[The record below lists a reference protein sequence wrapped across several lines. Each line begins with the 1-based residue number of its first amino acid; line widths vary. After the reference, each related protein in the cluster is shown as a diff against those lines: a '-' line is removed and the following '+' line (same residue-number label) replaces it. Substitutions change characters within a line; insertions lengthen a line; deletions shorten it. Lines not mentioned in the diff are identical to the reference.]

1 MEFVE
6 GDEMNINIV
15 HMANIS
21 ELVVRTP
28 AFSSVAVLDI
38 IENDVTRCTMNGEIA
53 YCIQAMFIGKTGYG
67 KSTTLNKIC
76 GHDFFK
82 TDDINSCTKTLFS
95 AEYRI
100 HDNKNHFFSLC
111 DLPGLGES
119 TETNKAY
126 LNYYDSMLKK
136 SHCVVYVLRA
146 DTRDYS
152 LDLEILKPMLESN
165 EQEKKIMLAVN
176 FVDKIEPISRSRQF
190 NLNQQQMENI
200 EKKSL
205 EIQRVFEVPKTKIIF
220 YSATEE
226 YNIDKISMGIIDIL
240 EKTVKPELKVV
251 DEKFIKEVKIKTAV
265 KFAGIFLRGVAAGI
279 AAGTAGT
286 RLYDHLKKK
295 K

>member
-1 MEFVE
+1 MEVRV
-6 GDEMNINIV
+6 V

-21 ELVVRTP
+21 ELADRIP
-28 AFSSVAVLDI
+28 AFSGVRLLDI
-38 IENDVTRCTMNGEIA
+38 AENDVTRCTMNGKIA
-53 YCIQAMFIGKTGYG
+53 YCIQAIFIGKTGYG

-76 GHDFFK
+76 GNKFFE

-119 TETNKAY
+119 AETNKTY
-126 LNYYDSMLKK
+126 INYYGSMLKK

-152 LDLEILKPMLESN
+152 LDLEILRPMLESN
-165 EQEKKIMLAVN
+165 EQEKKVMLAVN
-176 FVDKIEPISRSRQF
+176 FVDKIEPISRSKLFR
-190 NLNQQQMENI
+190 LNQKQLENI
-200 EKKSL
+200 EEKSL
-205 EIQRVFEVPKTKIIF
+205 EIQRIFKVPQTKIIF

-226 YNIDKISMGIIDIL
+226 YNIEKISKGIICIL
-240 EKTVKPELKVV
+240 EKTVKPELKAA
-251 DEKFIKEVKIKTAV
+251 DEKLIKEIKFKTAL
-265 KFAGIFLRGVAAGI
+265 KFAGIFLGGAATGI

-286 RLYDHLKKK
+286 RLYDHLLKKK
-295 K
+295 